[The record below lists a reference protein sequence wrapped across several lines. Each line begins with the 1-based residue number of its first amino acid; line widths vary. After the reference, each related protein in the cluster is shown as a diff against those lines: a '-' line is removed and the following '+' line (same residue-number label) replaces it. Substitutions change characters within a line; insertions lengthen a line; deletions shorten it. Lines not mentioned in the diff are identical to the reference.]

1 MSRKGIS
8 PPRRPPMLPCK
19 MKARLVIG
27 SLRVPQTSNLESG
40 TRESDAPRG
49 SGRSGIV
56 QGIKR
61 RRTARE
67 SPDAGVDSLKKLP
80 PKSREFARP
89 DSLPDAPH
97 GVKEERKVV
106 VREQDRG
113 QHLARHVEVADVG
126 AGVAAAD
133 GAAAGLVERSGVRG
147 PARVLDVEAAP

>member
-8 PPRRPPMLPCK
+8 PPRRPPMPPCK
-19 MKARLVIG
+19 MKAKLVIG
-27 SLRVPQTSNLESG
+27 SLRVPQTSNLESV
-40 TRESDAPRG
+40 TRRTTRGPARVPGAPRG

-106 VREQDRG
+106 VREQHRA
-113 QHLARHVEVADVG
+113 QHL
-126 AGVAAAD
+126 
-133 GAAAGLVERSGVRG
+133 
-147 PARVLDVEAAP
+147 

>member
-8 PPRRPPMLPCK
+8 PPRRPPMPPWK

-27 SLRVPQTSNLESG
+27 SFKGAYNLKFGIRRAAHDTAGARESG
-40 TRESDAPRG
+40 APRG
-49 SGRSGIV
+49 SGRSGFF
-56 QGIKR
+56 QGIVR

-67 SPDAGVDSLKKLP
+67 SPDAGVDFLKKLP

-106 VREQDRG
+106 VREEHRA
-113 QHLARHVEVADVG
+113 QHLARHIQMTQVG
-126 AGVAAAD
+126 AGMSAAD
-133 GAAAGLVERSGVRG
+133 GAAAS
-147 PARVLDVEAAP
+147 